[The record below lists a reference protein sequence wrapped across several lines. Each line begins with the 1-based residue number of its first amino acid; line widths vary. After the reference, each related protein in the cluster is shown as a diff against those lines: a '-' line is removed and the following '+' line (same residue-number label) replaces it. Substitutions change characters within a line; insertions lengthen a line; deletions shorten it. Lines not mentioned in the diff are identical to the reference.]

1 MPARPVAALR
11 PRPFERDCPETPGG
25 LSATIETD
33 RLTVV
38 IRLRGSLRYDTAATL
53 RETVDAAL
61 TTEPTTIVLDLADVV
76 ADDDLGLWVV
86 PAVAGHAHRGGV
98 DFVVVAPVRAL
109 RLRLRRLGGRPV
121 EITDTP
127 PETLD
132 PPSSA

>member
-1 MPARPVAALR
+1 MPARHVAAL
-11 PRPFERDCPETPGG
+11 PSRPFEHDCPAESDG
-25 LSATIETD
+25 LSATIETN
-33 RLTVV
+33 RSTAV

-61 TTEPTTIVLDLADVV
+61 ATEPATVVLDMAAVV

-127 PETLD
+127 PEAL
-132 PPSSA
+132 SAP

>member
-11 PRPFERDCPETPGG
+11 SRPFQRDCPEAPGG
-25 LSATIETD
+25 LSATIEND
-33 RLTVV
+33 RLTAV

-61 TTEPTTIVLDLADVV
+61 ATEPTTIVLDLADVV

-86 PAVAGHAHRGGV
+86 PAAAGHAHRAGV
-98 DFVVVAPVRAL
+98 EFVVVAPVRAL

-121 EITDTP
+121 EITDIP

-132 PPSSA
+132 PP

>member
-1 MPARPVAALR
+1 MPSRRATVLRERPDDRGCAAVL
-11 PRPFERDCPETPGG
+11 GG

-33 RLTVV
+33 RSTAV

-61 TTEPTTIVLDLADVV
+61 ATEPATVVLDLAAVD

-86 PAVAGHAHRGGV
+86 PAVAGHAQRGGV
-98 DFVVVAPVRAL
+98 EFVVVAPVRAL

-127 PETLD
+127 HETSG
-132 PPSSA
+132 PP